1 MKCPQAQK
9 GGDSM
14 DPIWIVVAIVVGSI
28 AISIPIWVVALR
40 LSDVRDYLFKIANM
54 LSGIFMKLEH
64 IKFELFSISS
74 HLAKKNKGE

>member
-1 MKCPQAQK
+1 
-9 GGDSM
+9 M
-14 DPIWIVVAIVVGSI
+14 DPIWIVAVAVVVGSI

-40 LSDVRDYLFKIANM
+40 LSDVVDYLFKIANM

-74 HLAKKNKGE
+74 HLSKKNESGGE